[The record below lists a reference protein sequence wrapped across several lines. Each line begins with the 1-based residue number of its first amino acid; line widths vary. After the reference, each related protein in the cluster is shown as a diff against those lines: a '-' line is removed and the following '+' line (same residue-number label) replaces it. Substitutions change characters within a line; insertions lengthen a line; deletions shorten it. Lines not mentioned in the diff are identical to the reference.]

1 MISTVKNLGRLIDR
15 QADRE
20 RVAFICMNDGR
31 RTGFSRE
38 SGISDHGTVSDGTAP
53 SRLKPVLRHCDNPIT
68 YGELDDL
75 ADGIARA
82 LAARGYAQGERIA
95 LLGANSV
102 EYLAAVLGIMRAGL
116 VAVPVNYK
124 FPNATVHYVIADSGA
139 RLLFCDQGRS
149 PAAPNGLEQLDLSAA
164 GLAAFA
170 SPGAFD
176 AFEPLADEPA
186 LILYTSGSTGKP
198 KGVVLSHAAH
208 LWVVQT
214 RLQATRL
221 DEEKPLIAA
230 PFYHMNALALAL
242 LSLASHATTVL
253 LPQFTAASYIAAI
266 QRHACTWLTAV
277 PPMIAMMLREKALLA
292 DADLS
297 AVRVVRMGSAPVSSS
312 LLEQI
317 HRLLPTAKVINA
329 YGTTEGGPVV
339 FAPHPAGLPSP
350 PLSLGCAHPRVRLRL
365 RDEAGELSDQGVLE
379 LRSPGLMTG
388 YHNRPDL
395 PLPFT
400 ADGFYVTGD
409 VFERDADGFYTFVGR
424 RDDMFVSGGE
434 NIYPGEIEK
443 LLEQHPAVQQ
453 ACVVPVEDAIK
464 GHKPVAFV
472 VLREGSAASEDQ
484 LKAFVLEHAA
494 AYQHPRR
501 VWFLEA
507 LPLATTNKID
517 RRALIAQALS
527 ELTR

>member
-1 MISTVKNLGRLIDR
+1 MTRGNKFIGEAECQTHGNANTFAPTAVAE
-15 QADRE
+15 QA
-20 RVAFICMNDGR
+20 
-31 RTGFSRE
+31 
-38 SGISDHGTVSDGTAP
+38 
-53 SRLKPVLRHCDNPIT
+53 IT

-82 LAARGYAQGERIA
+82 LASRGYAEGDRVA
-95 LLGANSV
+95 LLAANSV
-102 EYLAAVLGIMRAGL
+102 EYLAVVLGIMRAGL

-124 FPNATVHYVIADSGA
+124 FPNSTVHYVIADSGA
-139 RLLFCDQGRS
+139 RLLFCDRPRL
-149 PAAPNGLEQLDLSAA
+149 PAAPDGLEMLDLSAE

-170 SPGAFD
+170 SPGRFD
-176 AFEPLADEPA
+176 AFVPVTDEPA

-198 KGVVLSHAAH
+198 KGVVLSHLAQ
-208 LWVVQT
+208 LWVVQA
-214 RLQATRL
+214 RIQATQL
-221 DEEKPLIAA
+221 AGEKPLIAA
-230 PFYHMNALALAL
+230 PLYHMNALALAF
-242 LSLASHATTVL
+242 LSLASHTTTVL

-266 QRHACTWLTAV
+266 RRHACTWLTAV
-277 PPMIAMMLREKALLA
+277 PPMIAMMLGEKALLA
-292 DADLS
+292 QADLS
-297 AVRVVRMGSAPVSSS
+297 SVRVVRMGSAPVSAS
-312 LLEQI
+312 LLDQI
-317 HRLLPTAKVINA
+317 HRLLPRAKVINA

-339 FAPHPAGLPSP
+339 FAPHPGRLPSP
-350 PLSLGCAHPRVRLRL
+350 PMSLGVAHPGVQVRL
-365 RDEAGELSDQGVLE
+365 RDEAGVLSDQGVLE
-379 LRSPGLMTG
+379 LRSPGLMSG

-395 PLPFT
+395 SLPFT
-400 ADGFYVTGD
+400 DDGYYITGD
-409 VFERDADGFYTFVGR
+409 VFVRDEEGFYTFVGR

-517 RRALIAQALS
+517 RGVLIDQALKA
-527 ELTR
+527 LT

>member
-1 MISTVKNLGRLIDR
+1 MIDGIKNLGRLIDR

-20 RVAFICMNDGR
+20 RVAFVGIDDTASTDRSELVREAARLTQRLVNKFAPTGR
-31 RTGFSRE
+31 LAAERF
-38 SGISDHGTVSDGTAP
+38 
-53 SRLKPVLRHCDNPIT
+53 IT
-68 YGELDDL
+68 YGELDDF
-75 ADGIARA
+75 ADGVARA
-82 LAARGYAQGERIA
+82 LAARDFAQGDRVA
-95 LLGANSV
+95 VLAANSV
-102 EYLAAVLGIMRAGL
+102 EYLVVVLGIMRAGL

-124 FPNATVHYVIADSGA
+124 FPDATVHYVIADSGA
-139 RLLFCDQGRS
+139 RLLFCDPRRLS
-149 PAAPNGLEQLDLSAA
+149 SAPVGLEHIELSTEGLDTFANP
-164 GLAAFA
+164 GPYEAFA
-170 SPGAFD
+170 
-176 AFEPLADEPA
+176 PLADEPA

-208 LWVVQT
+208 LWVVRT

-221 DEEKPLIAA
+221 ADEKPLIAA
-230 PFYHMNALALAL
+230 PFYHMNALALAF

-253 LPQFTAASYIAAI
+253 LPQFTAASYIAAV
-266 QRHACTWLTAV
+266 QRHRCTWLTAV
-277 PPMIAMMLREKALLA
+277 PPMIAMMLSEKTLLA
-292 DADLS
+292 EADLS
-297 AVRVVRMGSAPVSSS
+297 SVRVVRMGSAPVSAS

-317 HRLLPTAKVINA
+317 HRLLPEAKVINA

-339 FAPHPAGLPSP
+339 FAPHPAGLSTPAM
-350 PLSLGCAHPRVRLRL
+350 SLGCAHPKVQLRL
-365 RDEAGELSDQGVLE
+365 RDEAGALGDQGVLE

-400 ADGFYVTGD
+400 ADGYYITGD
-409 VFERDADGFYTFVGR
+409 VFARDSQGFYTFVGR

-434 NIYPGEIEK
+434 NIYPSEIEK
-443 LLEQHPAVQQ
+443 LLERHPAVQQ

-472 VLREGSAASEDQ
+472 VLREGFKASEDQ
-484 LKAFVLEHAA
+484 LKSFVLEHAA

-501 VWFLEA
+501 VWFLVA

-517 RRALIAQALS
+517 RRALIDQAQS
-527 ELTR
+527 VLTQ